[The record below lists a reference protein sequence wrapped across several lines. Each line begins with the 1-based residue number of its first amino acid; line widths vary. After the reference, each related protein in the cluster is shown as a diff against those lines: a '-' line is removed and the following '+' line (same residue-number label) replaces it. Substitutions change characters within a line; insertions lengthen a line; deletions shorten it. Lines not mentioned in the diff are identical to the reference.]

1 MLKRSW
7 PRFMTCVVTAKGKPS
22 PSALLIFPVTRKP
35 SSGSSPRATVPGI
48 RGRADMPSA
57 KKSLGSSGSYLGW
70 LDIFCRQESRRQT
83 ETRNQKPETRS
94 RTDRRTRER
103 AAPLLV
109 SAFWFLVSLPGN
121 IDDLAWMEC
130 LEKLPDAVEVELRI
144 AGLDDQEELVAR
156 GLIEAPHVE
165 DRVIRHRQ
173 TVEGKHAEYG
183 GEGRDQD
190 RAFEGD
196 RDPGRPRVER
206 LAADVDRIA
215 DHVRG
220 PAHEETG
227 HAADDAADQNDGGHA
242 GGLHPHRFVQTV
254 NRERREGVHFRVAG
268 IARRFRGSGQI
279 RRRGEFGDDT
289 VQPRSDFADGHRAT
303 PRVLPDAP
311 EPRAATSASR

>member
-1 MLKRSW
+1 MLKRSC
-7 PRFMTCVVTAKGKPS
+7 PRFMTCAVTAKGKPS
-22 PSALLIFPVTRKP
+22 PSVLLIFPVTRNP
-35 SSGSSPRATVPGI
+35 SSGSSPRATVPAM

-70 LDIFCRQESRRQT
+70 LAIFCLQEGRRQKAESRRK
-83 ETRNQKPETRS
+83 NINS
-94 RTDRRTRER
+94 RPRG
-103 AAPLLV
+103 AALLP
-109 SAFWFLVSLPGN
+109 SAFRLLPSLPGN
-121 IDDLAWMEC
+121 IDDLAWMKRLKE
-130 LEKLPDAVEVELRI
+130 LPDAVEVELRI
-144 AGLDDQEELVAR
+144 AGLDDQEEFVAR

-165 DRVIRHRQ
+165 DGVIWHRQ
-173 TVEGKHAEYG
+173 TVEGKHAEDG

-215 DHVRG
+215 DHVRV

-227 HAADDAADQNDGGHA
+227 DAADDAADQNDGGHA
-242 GGLHPHRFVQTV
+242 GRLHPHRFMQTV
-254 NRERREGVHFRVAG
+254 NREGREGVHFRVAG

-289 VQPRSDFADGHRAT
+289 VQPRS
-303 PRVLPDAP
+303 
-311 EPRAATSASR
+311 